1 MAYYT
6 CPEPFTRKEASKPPP
21 GAAPEAWCL
30 EKGWAGP
37 AEAQLSL
44 LTPACLLVPRSMA
57 PCFSSLLG
65 FLRGKHGFN
74 ARAKPFGIF

>member
-6 CPEPFTRKEASKPPP
+6 CPELFNMKEASKPPL
-21 GAAPEAWCL
+21 GAAPEAWSL
-30 EKGWAGP
+30 ETGPAGP
-37 AEAQLSL
+37 AEAQFSL
-44 LTPACLLVPRSMA
+44 LTPACLLVPRSVA
-57 PCFSSLLG
+57 PCFSSLLR